1 MTVGIF
7 TFELHLR
14 DAGSLKGKRQV
25 VKRLKD
31 RLRARFNVAV
41 SEMSEH
47 DGLWQRAALAVV
59 SVADNRDTL
68 DRLFEAIR
76 GEAELLV
83 PGHLVTTGTEFIEAA
98 DGGPS
103 GWSEDWK

>member
-14 DAGSLKGKRQV
+14 DTRSLKGKRRV

-41 SEMSEH
+41 SEMNEH
-47 DGLWQRAALAVV
+47 DGLWQRAGLVVV

-68 DRLFEAIR
+68 DRLFEIIR

-83 PGHLVTTGTEFIEAA
+83 PGLLVATGTEFIEAA

-103 GWSEDWK
+103 GWSEDWE

>member
-14 DAGSLKGKRQV
+14 ESRSLKGKRQV

-31 RLRARFNVAV
+31 RLRSRFNVAV
-41 SEMSEH
+41 TELNEY

-59 SVADNRDTL
+59 SVADQRDPL
-68 DRLFEAIR
+68 DRMFEAIR
-76 GEAELLV
+76 AEAERLV
-83 PGHLVTTGTEFIEAA
+83 RTGTNAIPIAQVSEASSCRA
-98 DGGPS
+98 S
-103 GWSEDWK
+103 RST

>member
-14 DAGSLKGKRQV
+14 ETRSLKGKRQV
-25 VKRLKD
+25 VRRLKD

-41 SEMSEH
+41 SELNEH
-47 DGLWQRAALAVV
+47 DGLWQRAALVVV
-59 SVADNRDTL
+59 SVADQRDPL
-68 DRLFEAIR
+68 DRLFESIR
-76 GEAELLV
+76 AEAELLV
-83 PGHLVTTGTEFIEAA
+83 PGHVIVSGMEFLDAA

-103 GWSEDWK
+103 GWSEEWE

>member
-1 MTVGIF
+1 VTVGIF

-14 DAGSLKGKRQV
+14 ESRSLKGKRQV

-31 RLRARFNVAV
+31 RLRSRFNVAV
-41 SEMSEH
+41 TELNEY

-59 SVADNRDTL
+59 SVADQRDPL
-68 DRLFEAIR
+68 DRMFEAIR
-76 GEAELLV
+76 AEAELLV
-83 PGHLVTTGTEFIEAA
+83 PGHVVVSGIDFLDAA

-103 GWSEDWK
+103 GWSEDWE

>member
-1 MTVGIF
+1 VTVGIF

-14 DAGSLKGKRQV
+14 ETRSLKGKRQV

-31 RLRARFNVAV
+31 RLRSRFNVAV
-41 SEMSEH
+41 SELNEH

-59 SVADNRDTL
+59 SVADHRDPL
-68 DRLFEAIR
+68 DRMFESIR
-76 GEAELLV
+76 TEAELLV
-83 PGHLVTTGTEFIEAA
+83 PGHVVVSGIDFLDAA

-103 GWSEDWK
+103 GWSEELE

>member
-1 MTVGIF
+1 VTVGIF

-14 DAGSLKGKRQV
+14 DARSLKGKRQV

-41 SEMSEH
+41 SETNEH
-47 DGLWQRAALAVV
+47 DGLWQRAALVVV

-68 DRLFEAIR
+68 DRLFEVIR
-76 GEAELLV
+76 AEAEMIV
-83 PGHLVTTGTEFIEAA
+83 PGHLVATGTEFIEAA

-103 GWSEDWK
+103 GWSEDWE

>member
-14 DAGSLKGKRQV
+14 ETRSLKSKRQV

-41 SEMSEH
+41 SETNEH
-47 DGLWQRAALAVV
+47 DGLWQRAALVVV

-68 DRLFEAIR
+68 NRLFEVIR
-76 GEAELLV
+76 GEAEMLV
-83 PGHLVTTGTEFIEAA
+83 PGHLVATGTEFIEAA

-103 GWSEDWK
+103 GWSEEWE

>member
-1 MTVGIF
+1 VTVGIF

-14 DAGSLKGKRQV
+14 ETRSLKSKRQV

-41 SEMSEH
+41 SETNEH
-47 DGLWQRAALAVV
+47 DGLWQRAALVVV

-68 DRLFEAIR
+68 NRLFEVIR
-76 GEAELLV
+76 GEAEMLV
-83 PGHLVTTGTEFIEAA
+83 PGHLVATGTEFIEAA

-103 GWSEDWK
+103 GWSEDWE

>member
-1 MTVGIF
+1 VTVGIF

-14 DAGSLKGKRQV
+14 DTRSLKGKRQV

-41 SEMSEH
+41 SELNDH

-59 SVADNRDTL
+59 SVADQRDTL
-68 DRLFEAIR
+68 DRLFESIR
-76 GEAELLV
+76 AEAELLV
-83 PGHLVTTGTEFIEAA
+83 PGHVVVSGMEFLEAA

-103 GWSEDWK
+103 GWSEEWE